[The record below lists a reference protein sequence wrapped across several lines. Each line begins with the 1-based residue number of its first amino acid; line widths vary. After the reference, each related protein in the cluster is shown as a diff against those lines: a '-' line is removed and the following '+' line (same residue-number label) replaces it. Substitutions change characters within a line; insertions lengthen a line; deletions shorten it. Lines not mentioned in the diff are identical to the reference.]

1 MKKALLFFS
10 LFFAGCS
17 VDIPEGIQAVEGIEL
32 ERYLGTWYEIARLD
46 HSFERGLSNVTAT
59 YARRDDGGI
68 KVLNRGFKD
77 AKGEWSEAEGKAFFV
92 AEPTLGRLKVSFF
105 GPFYG
110 GYNIIKLDKENYQY
124 VLICGDTKEYLWI
137 LARTKTIP
145 EDIKNELLSFA
156 KDKGFATDKLIFVK
170 HDK

>member
-1 MKKALLFFS
+1 MKKVLLFLS
-10 LFFAGCS
+10 LFFTGCS
-17 VDIPEGIQAVEGIEL
+17 VEIPEGLQAVDGIDV

-59 YARRDDGGI
+59 YQRRDDGGL
-68 KVLNRGFKD
+68 KVLNKGFKD
-77 AKGEWSEAEGKAFFV
+77 DKGEWSEVEGKAFFV

-110 GYNIIKLDKENYQY
+110 GYNIIKLDKENYSY
-124 VLICGDTKEYLWI
+124 VLICGDTREYFWI
-137 LARTKTIP
+137 LSRTKTLPAEIQ
-145 EDIKNELLSFA
+145 NELVTFA
-156 KDKGFATDKLIFVK
+156 KEKGFATDKLIYVK